1 MSNPSKNNP
10 QKSRNLP
17 MPVEAHQVYG
27 LSEQSWKVL
36 TEVTF
41 PTAKTP
47 EAIMMALDYCKA
59 RKLDIFKKPVHVVPM
74 WSVAL
79 GRSVETV
86 WPSIM
91 EIQTTASRTGLWAG
105 MDRPVWGPD
114 KTQTFSGRYKDDDGQ
129 WQESTVQVTFP
140 EWVAVTVYRLVN
152 GRRCAFTEEVYWLEA
167 YSTAGGKNSQLPTS
181 MWIKRPKG
189 QLGKCGKAASLRA
202 AFPEECGYAAEE
214 MDGKSLDDINEASVI
229 NGHAGRIDE
238 VQGAADHNTATTHFT
253 APPLVIDLSRIS
265 AKVQNAVKELVR
277 RTVEAQA
284 WKAAYDYAN
293 NKFSG
298 LELTYALTELDKAAQ
313 AVNAA
318 SNSFDVGNQPTDDVS
333 MPPLSTPA
341 TDALNKVR
349 ATLGSLR

>member
-1 MSNPSKNNP
+1 MSYSTKNNP
-10 QKSRNLP
+10 PKIRDLP
-17 MPVEAHQVYG
+17 MPMDANQLYG

-41 PTAKTP
+41 PTAKSP
-47 EAIMMALDYCKA
+47 EAILMALDYCKA

-74 WSVAL
+74 WNAAL

-114 KTQTFSGRYKDDDGQ
+114 VTQTFTGRYKDDNDT
-129 WQESTVQVTFP
+129 WQESTVTVTFP
-140 EWVAVTVYRLVN
+140 AWVAVTVYRLVG

-167 YSTAGGKNSQLPTS
+167 YSTAGGKTSQLPTA

-189 QLGKCGKAASLRA
+189 QLSKCGKAASLRA

-229 NGHAGRIDE
+229 NGSAGRIDE
-238 VQGAADHNTATTHFT
+238 VQGAAENITTTHFT

-265 AKVQNAVKELVR
+265 AKVQKAVKELVR

-293 NKFSG
+293 NKFTG
-298 LELTYALTELDKAAQ
+298 LDLTYAITELEKALEATQ
-313 AVNAA
+313 SSSAH
-318 SNSFDVGNQPTDDVS
+318 DDGNN
-333 MPPLSTPA
+333 PPADGFSIPPVSTPA
-341 TDALNKVR
+341 SEALHKAR
-349 ATLGSLR
+349 ETLGSLR

>member
-1 MSNPSKNNP
+1 MAQSSKNNYP
-10 QKSRNLP
+10 PKTRNLP
-17 MPVEAHQVYG
+17 MPLEAKQLYEV
-27 LSEQSWKVL
+27 SEQSWKVL

-41 PTAKTP
+41 PSAKTP
-47 EAIMMALDYCKA
+47 EAIMMALDYCRT

-74 WSVAL
+74 WSAAL

-114 KTQTFSGRYKDDDGQ
+114 KTQTFSGRYKDDNDQ
-129 WQESTVQVTFP
+129 WQEMSVQVTFP

-167 YSTAGGKNSQLPTS
+167 YSTAGGKYSQIPTA

-189 QLGKCGKAASLRA
+189 QLAKCGKAASLRA

-214 MDGKSLDDINEASVI
+214 MAGKSLDDVNDATVI
-229 NGHAGRIDE
+229 NGQATRIDS
-238 VQGAADHNTATTHFT
+238 GAEPVAGVVPDESGLNDS
-253 APPLVIDLSRIS
+253 PQVIDLSMIS
-265 AKVQNAVKELVR
+265 PKVQKAVAELVR
-277 RTVEAQA
+277 RTALAGA
-284 WKAAYDYAN
+284 WQAAYDYAN

-298 LELTYALTELDKAAQ
+298 LELTFALVELDKAKAAQ
-313 AVNAA
+313 TSRPSSSQDPLEGTV
-318 SNSFDVGNQPTDDVS
+318 
-333 MPPLSTPA
+333 MPPLTA
-341 TDALNKVR
+341 AGEALQQAR
-349 ATLGSLR
+349 ETLGSAGN

>member
-1 MSNPSKNNP
+1 
-10 QKSRNLP
+10 
-17 MPVEAHQVYG
+17 MPVEAKQLYDV
-27 LSEQSWKVL
+27 SEQSWKVL

-41 PTAKTP
+41 PSAKTP
-47 EAIMMALDYCKA
+47 EAILMALDYCRT

-74 WSVAL
+74 WNAAL

-114 KTQTFSGRYKDDDGQ
+114 QTQTFSGRYKDDDGQ

-167 YSTAGGKNSQLPTS
+167 YSTAGGKYSQVPTA
-181 MWIKRPKG
+181 MWIKRSKG
-189 QLGKCGKAASLRA
+189 QLAKCGKAASLRT

-214 MDGKSLDDINEASVI
+214 MAGKSLDEVNDVTIINGQATRIDTDAEPIDSNEAS
-229 NGHAGRIDE
+229 R
-238 VQGAADHNTATTHFT
+238 
-253 APPLVIDLSRIS
+253 VIDLSMIS
-265 AKVQNAVKELVR
+265 PKVQKAVAELVR
-277 RTVEAQA
+277 RTALAGA
-284 WKAAYDYAN
+284 WQAAYDYAN

-298 LELTYALTELDKAAQ
+298 LELTFAIVELDKAKATYKLSAEVDGEPLDGSVIMPPVTVAGEALQQ
-313 AVNAA
+313 ARETLAA
-318 SNSFDVGNQPTDDVS
+318 SGH
-333 MPPLSTPA
+333 
-341 TDALNKVR
+341 
-349 ATLGSLR
+349 

>member
-1 MSNPSKNNP
+1 MSHTAKNTP
-10 QKSRNLP
+10 PKTRNLP
-17 MPVEAHQVYG
+17 MPLDAHQVYG

-36 TEVTF
+36 TDVTF

-47 EAIMMALDYCKA
+47 EAILMALDYCKA

-74 WSVAL
+74 WNASLA
-79 GRSVETV
+79 RSVETV

-114 KTQTFSGRYKDDDGQ
+114 ITRTFTGKFKDDNDT
-129 WQESTVQVTFP
+129 WQESTVTVTFP
-140 EWVAVTVYRLVN
+140 EWVAVTVYRLV
-152 GRRCAFTEEVYWLEA
+152 GGCRCAFTEEVYWLEA
-167 YSTAGGKNSQLPTS
+167 YSTMGGKYSQLPTA

-214 MDGKSLDDINEASVI
+214 MDGKSLDDMTEATVI
-229 NGHAGRIDE
+229 NGSASRIDE
-238 VQGAADHNTATTHFT
+238 VPSGLNNAAASFAE
-253 APPLVIDLSRIS
+253 APVVIDLTMIS
-265 AKVQNAVKELVR
+265 VKVQKAVKELVR

-293 NKFSG
+293 HKFSG
-298 LELTYALTELDKAAQ
+298 LDLTYAITELDKASE
-313 AVNAA
+313 AA
-318 SNSFDVGNQPTDDVS
+318 KASLANILGNQTIDSAS
-333 MPPLSTPA
+333 MPPVATPA
-341 TDALNKVR
+341 SEALHKAR
-349 ATLGSLR
+349 EILTTQ

>member
-1 MSNPSKNNP
+1 MTQSSKNNDP
-10 QKSRNLP
+10 SKTRHLP
-17 MPVEAHQVYG
+17 MPVEAGQLYEVT
-27 LSEQSWKVL
+27 EQSWKVL

-47 EAIMMALDYCKA
+47 EAIMMALDYCRT

-74 WSVAL
+74 WSAAL

-114 KTQTFSGRYKDDDGQ
+114 KTHTFSGRYKDDNGL
-129 WQESTVQVTFP
+129 WQETSVQVTFP

-167 YSTAGGKNSQLPTS
+167 YSTAGGKYSQIPTA

-189 QLGKCGKAASLRA
+189 QLAKCGKAASLRA

-214 MDGKSLDDINEASVI
+214 MAGKSIDELNDATVI
-229 NGHAGRIDE
+229 NGQATRIDSAVPAE
-238 VQGAADHNTATTHFT
+238 ASLND
-253 APPLVIDLSRIS
+253 APQVIDLSMIS
-265 AKVQNAVKELVR
+265 PKVQKAVAELVR
-277 RTVEAQA
+277 RTALAGA
-284 WKAAYDYAN
+284 WQAAYDYAK

-298 LELTYALTELDKAAQ
+298 LALTFALAELDKAT
-313 AVNAA
+313 AA
-318 SNSFDVGNQPTDDVS
+318 HKSASATDGLPIDGSVI
-333 MPPLSTPA
+333 PPLTPA
-341 TDALNKVR
+341 AEALSQAR
-349 ATLGSLR
+349 EMLAS

>member
-1 MSNPSKNNP
+1 
-10 QKSRNLP
+10 
-17 MPVEAHQVYG
+17 MPVEAKQIYEV
-27 LSEQSWKVL
+27 SEQSWKEL

-47 EAIMMALDYCKA
+47 EAIMMALDYCRT

-74 WSVAL
+74 WSAAL

-114 KTQTFSGRYKDDDGQ
+114 KTHTFSGRYKDDNDQ
-129 WQESTVQVTFP
+129 WQETSVTVTFP

-152 GRRCAFTEEVYWLEA
+152 GRRCAFTEEVYWMEA
-167 YSTAGGKNSQLPTS
+167 YSTAGGKNSQVPTT

-189 QLGKCGKAASLRA
+189 QLAKCGKAASLRA

-214 MDGKSLDDINEASVI
+214 MDGKSIDDLNDATVI
-229 NGHAGRIDE
+229 NGQATRIDTE
-238 VQGAADHNTATTHFT
+238 SELGHPGAQSAAGTKAGTNDSSR
-253 APPLVIDLSRIS
+253 VIDLSMIS
-265 AKVQNAVKELVR
+265 PKVQKAVAELVR
-277 RTVEAQA
+277 RTALAGA
-284 WKAAYDYAN
+284 WQAAYDYSN

-298 LELTYALTELDKAAQ
+298 LDLTFAIAELDKAS
-313 AVNAA
+313 AA
-318 SNSFDVGNQPTDDVS
+318 HQLASANGGSQPLEGEVL
-333 MPPLSTPA
+333 PPLTPA
-341 TDALNKVR
+341 EQALNQAR
-349 ATLGSLR
+349 ETLNSART

>member
-1 MSNPSKNNP
+1 
-10 QKSRNLP
+10 
-17 MPVEAHQVYG
+17 V
-27 LSEQSWKVL
+27 SEQSWKVL

-41 PTAKTP
+41 PSAKTP
-47 EAIMMALDYCKA
+47 EAILMALDYCRT

-74 WSVAL
+74 WNAAL
-79 GRSVETV
+79 DRSVETV

-167 YSTAGGKNSQLPTS
+167 YSTAGGKYSQVPTA

-189 QLGKCGKAASLRA
+189 QLAKCGKAASLRT

-214 MDGKSLDDINEASVI
+214 MAGKSLDEVNDVTVI
-229 NGHAGRIDE
+229 KGQATRIDTDAE
-238 VQGAADHNTATTHFT
+238 PIDSNQASR
-253 APPLVIDLSRIS
+253 VI
-265 AKVQNAVKELVR
+265 
-277 RTVEAQA
+277 
-284 WKAAYDYAN
+284 
-293 NKFSG
+293 
-298 LELTYALTELDKAAQ
+298 
-313 AVNAA
+313 
-318 SNSFDVGNQPTDDVS
+318 DVS
-333 MPPLSTPA
+333 MISPKVKKSRGGTGSTH
-341 TDALNKVR
+341 R
-349 ATLGSLR
+349 ISRSLASRLRLCQQQVLRTGVDLCHCGTG

>member
-1 MSNPSKNNP
+1 
-10 QKSRNLP
+10 
-17 MPVEAHQVYG
+17 
-27 LSEQSWKVL
+27 
-36 TEVTF
+36 
-41 PTAKTP
+41 
-47 EAIMMALDYCKA
+47 
-59 RKLDIFKKPVHVVPM
+59 LDIFKKPVHVVPM
-74 WSVAL
+74 WNAAL

-167 YSTAGGKNSQLPTS
+167 YSTAGGKYSQVPTA

-189 QLGKCGKAASLRA
+189 QLAKCGKAASLRT

-214 MDGKSLDDINEASVI
+214 MAGKSLDEVNDATVI
-229 NGHAGRIDE
+229 NGQATRIDTDAE
-238 VQGAADHNTATTHFT
+238 PIDRSGASR
-253 APPLVIDLSRIS
+253 VIDLSMIS
-265 AKVQNAVKELVR
+265 PKVQKAVAELVR
-277 RTVEAQA
+277 RTALAGA
-284 WKAAYDYAN
+284 WQAAYDYAN

-298 LELTYALTELDKAAQ
+298 LELTFAIVELDKAKA
-313 AVNAA
+313 AYKLSAEVNGEPLDG
-318 SNSFDVGNQPTDDVS
+318 SGI
-333 MPPLSTPA
+333 MPPVTVA
-341 TDALNKVR
+341 GEALQQAR
-349 ATLGSLR
+349 ETLAAAGH

>member
-1 MSNPSKNNP
+1 MAQSSKNNAP
-10 QKSRNLP
+10 PKTRNLP
-17 MPVEAHQVYG
+17 MPLEAKQLYEI
-27 LSEQSWKVL
+27 SEQSWKVL

-41 PTAKTP
+41 PSAKTP
-47 EAIMMALDYCKA
+47 EAILMALDYCRT

-74 WSVAL
+74 WSAAL

-114 KTQTFSGRYKDDDGQ
+114 KTLTFSGRYKDEHEQ
-129 WQESTVQVTFP
+129 WQETAVQVTFP

-167 YSTAGGKNSQLPTS
+167 YSTAGGKYSQIPTA

-189 QLGKCGKAASLRA
+189 QLAKCGKAASLRA

-214 MDGKSLDDINEASVI
+214 MADKSLDDLTDATVI
-229 NGHAGRIDE
+229 NGQSTRIETGSGLND
-238 VQGAADHNTATTHFT
+238 VAQS
-253 APPLVIDLSRIS
+253 IDLSMIS
-265 AKVQNAVKELVR
+265 AKAQKAVTELVR
-277 RTVEAQA
+277 RTAMAGA
-284 WKAAYDYAN
+284 WQAAYDYAN

-298 LELTYALTELDKAAQ
+298 LELTFALAELDRAKAAHPPTVAKQ
-313 AVNAA
+313 A
-318 SNSFDVGNQPTDDVS
+318 QPQVDTVL
-333 MPPLSTPA
+333 PPLTAAGEALQQARETLA
-341 TDALNKVR
+341 TAGN
-349 ATLGSLR
+349 